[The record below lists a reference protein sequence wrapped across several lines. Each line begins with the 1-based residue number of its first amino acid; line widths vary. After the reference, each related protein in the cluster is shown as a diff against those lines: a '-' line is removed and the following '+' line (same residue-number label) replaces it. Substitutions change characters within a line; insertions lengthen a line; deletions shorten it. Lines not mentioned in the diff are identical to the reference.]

1 MGNDTTLIKN
11 NKLMSNKKKRKKK
24 MIGATTN
31 FYNRLVIHV
40 TQINHLVVQQP
51 IRSLPNLALKRQPSN
66 GNPSATIPA

>member
-1 MGNDTTLIKN
+1 
-11 NKLMSNKKKRKKK
+11 

-40 TQINHLVVQQP
+40 KQINHLVVQQP